1 MWEEHQMPEKSNK
14 QISLFIRDEK
24 TGRYAFNVKAL
35 QALGVDPAEAL
46 DRGYPLKQ
54 VEEPTTEMAS

>member
-1 MWEEHQMPEKSNK
+1 MPEESNK

-35 QALGVDPAEAL
+35 QALGVDPAEAV

-54 VEEPTTEMAS
+54 VEEPTTEMAC

>member
-1 MWEEHQMPEKSNK
+1 MSENSND
-14 QISLFIRDEK
+14 QIALFIRDEK

-35 QALGVDPAEAL
+35 SALGINPAEAR

-54 VEEPTTEMAS
+54 LEETTPDLAAQVP